1 MDQRVQSGWGS
12 VEMIERRERRDGTYS
27 YRVRYRTPDG
37 RFRSRSF
44 ARRSEAADYERQ
56 VLSQRRRGDWVD
68 PQRGRATL
76 GAVWAEYQSGGISH
90 LRATTQAGY
99 RHAWKHIE
107 PTLGAWPVAKI
118 EHADVA
124 EWVTDLSAR
133 LGTDTVRKAH
143 GVLSRVL
150 DYAAATRRVPVNVAR
165 GVRLPKRAPVRER
178 ILTVE
183 EVHALAEAMPQ
194 DPDIVLSLAY
204 MGLRWSEL
212 AALRVED
219 VNLTRR
225 RVHVVQR
232 ATEVDGRIDVDQPKS
247 RAGHRYVPVPQLL
260 VPALTGRLAG
270 RSRDALVF
278 ASPEGDYLR
287 VRNWRR
293 RAGFDKALEQLG
305 MVATPHDLRR
315 TFGSLA
321 RMAGADLRFIQKA
334 MGHESITTTARI
346 YAHLYDD
353 ELDTIAAALDS
364 LYTAG
369 EAAREI

>member
-1 MDQRVQSGWGS
+1 MQG
-12 VEMIERRERRDGTYS
+12 
-27 YRVRYRTPDG
+27 
-37 RFRSRSF
+37 
-44 ARRSEAADYERQ
+44 ARLRGCDPPGA
-56 VLSQRRRGDWVD
+56 SQRR
-68 PQRGRATL
+68 
-76 GAVWAEYQSGGISH
+76 
-90 LRATTQAGY
+90 
-99 RHAWKHIE
+99 
-107 PTLGAWPVAKI
+107 
-118 EHADVA
+118 
-124 EWVTDLSAR
+124 AR
-133 LGTDTVRKAH
+133 
-143 GVLSRVL
+143 
-150 DYAAATRRVPVNVAR
+150 
-165 GVRLPKRAPVRER
+165 VRLPKRAPVRER

-183 EVHALAEAMPQ
+183 EVHGLAEAMPR
-194 DPDIVLSLAY
+194 DRDIVLSLAY

-247 RAGHRYVPVPQLL
+247 RAGHRYVPIPQLL
-260 VPALTGRLAG
+260 IPSLTERLAG
-270 RSRDALVF
+270 RPKDALVF
-278 ASPEGDYLR
+278 GSPEGGYLR

-293 RAGFDKALEQLG
+293 RAGFDKALESLG

-353 ELDTIAAALDS
+353 ELDTIAAALDGLHS
-364 LYTAG
+364 AGQAAG
-369 EAAREI
+369 EI